1 MMLSK
6 KIAFKQMTNTRKEL
20 SRLFQLGVIPT
31 GQIDQALI
39 AAKITPDNFAWKDF
53 LSNLLL
59 WLGALALA
67 SSVMFF
73 IAYNWDDLGRFAKF
87 GLVQIFIAL
96 SIFLYWKTSRED
108 TSETNTKT
116 KKNRLISQLSLLMAS
131 ILLGGLLA
139 FYGQTY
145 QTGADTWELFLT
157 WCVLILPWTVIS
169 RFPAQW
175 IIWLA
180 LLNLSIILY
189 FQTFSGIFGI
199 YFTSDTSML
208 WILTI
213 INSIALAIW
222 ELLKNHWQ
230 WLSESWATRILALAS
245 GAPLTFLVIESIF
258 NRQHNLLPG
267 ILWIAGLSLIYMVY
281 RKLKPDL
288 FMLAMACLSGISVI
302 VSLVGRKLFDSFS
315 GDVGAFLILAVLV
328 IALGGASAVWL
339 KQILQEQQATT
350 RKER

>member
-20 SRLFQLGVIPT
+20 SRLFQSGVIPT

-87 GLVQIFIAL
+87 GLVEILIAL
-96 SIFLYWKTSRED
+96 SIFVYWKTSREE
-108 TSETNTKT
+108 TSETAKSKT
-116 KKNRLISQLSLLMAS
+116 NRLISQVALLMAS
-131 ILLGGLLA
+131 IFLGVLLA

-157 WCVLILPWTVIS
+157 WCILILPWTVLS

-175 IIWLA
+175 IVWLA

-189 FQTFSGIFGI
+189 FQTFRGIFGI
-199 YFTSDTSML
+199 YFTSDISML
-208 WILTI
+208 WTLTI
-213 INSIALAIW
+213 VNSIALAIW

-258 NRQHNLLPG
+258 DRQHSLLPG
-267 ILWIAGLSLIYMVY
+267 IFWIAALSVIYMVY

-302 VSLVGRKLFDSFS
+302 VSFVGKNLFDSFS
-315 GDVGAFLILAVLV
+315 GDIGAFLILAILV

-339 KQILQEQQATT
+339 KRILQEQQATT
-350 RKER
+350 RKEI

>member
-20 SRLFQLGVIPT
+20 SRLFQSGVIPA

-39 AAKITPDNFAWKDF
+39 AAKITPDNYAWKDF

-87 GLVQIFIAL
+87 GLVEILIAL
-96 SIFLYWKTSRED
+96 SIFVYWKTSREE
-108 TSETNTKT
+108 TSDSAKSKT
-116 KKNRLISQLSLLMAS
+116 NRLISQVALLMAS
-131 ILLGGLLA
+131 IFLGVLLA

-157 WCVLILPWTVIS
+157 WSVLILPWTVLS

-175 IIWLA
+175 IVWLA
-180 LLNLSIILY
+180 LLNLTIILY
-189 FQTFSGIFGI
+189 FQTFRGVFGI
-199 YFTSDTSML
+199 IFTSETSML
-208 WILTI
+208 WTLTI
-213 INSIALAIW
+213 VNSTALAIW
-222 ELLKNHWQ
+222 ELLKIRWQ

-258 NRQHNLLPG
+258 NRQHNFLPG
-267 ILWIAGLSLIYMVY
+267 ILWVAGLSVIYMVY

-288 FMLAMACLSGISVI
+288 FMLAMACLSGITVI

-315 GDVGAFLILAVLV
+315 GDVGAFLMLAILV

-350 RKER
+350 RKEI